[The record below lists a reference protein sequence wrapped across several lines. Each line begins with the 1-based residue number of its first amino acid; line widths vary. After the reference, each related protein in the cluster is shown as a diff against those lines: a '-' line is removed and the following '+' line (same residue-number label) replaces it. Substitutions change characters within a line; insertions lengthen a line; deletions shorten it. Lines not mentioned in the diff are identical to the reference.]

1 MPLSFPEDFPF
12 TLAPVI
18 FTFCIDSERGIPP
31 ETQGRRVQG
40 RLPEVGRRKP
50 CPWWLIASAGSS
62 CPRLVFT
69 IDSVR
74 GRGCGASGKCR
85 SAAAGSVGGRTGVVG
100 GVAGGAGTAGL
111 GRS

>member
-40 RLPEVGRRKP
+40 RLMEVGRRKP
-50 CPWWLIASAGSS
+50 CPEDQKKEVVVDSGRWSWDCRARKELAVGWGKRVTASFW
-62 CPRLVFT
+62 RLALALSF
-69 IDSVR
+69 
-74 GRGCGASGKCR
+74 AR
-85 SAAAGSVGGRTGVVG
+85 S
-100 GVAGGAGTAGL
+100 
-111 GRS
+111 